1 MSLKKLIV
9 ESRELG
15 VVVPGNFI
23 CLLSPYVSCLW
34 VQNADWSERTCGE
47 GQDGLNQ
54 HPRILRPLSDALM
67 PACYLRSDRSISV
80 LCLDC
85 EVTLYHHSWCY
96 ILWEGTLVSLS
107 QYHYLCLARLVTLI
121 SLCMVYFS
129 LTVEYWIVS
138 IIIILAG
145 AIYSFAE
152 IIRVADC
159 GGCGIWTK
167 WSIWVG

>member
-1 MSLKKLIV
+1 VISTMSLKKLIV

-96 ILWEGTLVSLS
+96 ILWGNIWFLWPTHFVWRDLWRS
-107 QYHYLCLARLVTLI
+107 
-121 SLCMVYFS
+121 CMVHFS
-129 LTVEYWIVS
+129 LMVEYWIDT
-138 IIIILAG
+138 IIRAVG
-145 AIYSFAE
+145 IYSLQKSSE
-152 IIRVADC
+152 
-159 GGCGIWTK
+159 
-167 WSIWVG
+167 